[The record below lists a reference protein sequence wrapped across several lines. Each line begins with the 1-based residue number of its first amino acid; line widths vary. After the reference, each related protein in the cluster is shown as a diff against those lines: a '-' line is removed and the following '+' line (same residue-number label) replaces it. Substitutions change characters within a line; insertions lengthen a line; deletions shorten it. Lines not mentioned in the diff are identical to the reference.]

1 MLFTSLFVFSINCS
15 SQKKKGNSSTRY
27 LKKSILKKWDR
38 IVFFPDKK
46 KQNTRDNRG
55 ILMMVMMM
63 RGDCVISLI
72 IIKSQLTATVC
83 RENMAKITT
92 QIVVDGLKRIDSN
105 T

>member
-1 MLFTSLFVFSINCS
+1 
-15 SQKKKGNSSTRY
+15 
-27 LKKSILKKWDR
+27 
-38 IVFFPDKK
+38 
-46 KQNTRDNRG
+46 
-55 ILMMVMMM
+55 MMVMMM